1 MAKLFA
7 TGQFTT
13 ENLTAMEEKALSA
26 LIEGLYAEPGFS
38 DVDAN
43 DLSQWT
49 GIPTR
54 NIRGV
59 ISSLIKK
66 GYITI
71 DDSCGNGIYQLIYL
85 NENKWY
91 LHPEWIEEYDAEQYG
106 PIPTAINA

>member
-26 LIEGLYAEPGFS
+26 LIDGLYAEPGFS

-43 DLSQWT
+43 DIAKWT

-59 ISSLIKK
+59 LSSLIKK
-66 GYITI
+66 DYIQI
-71 DDSCGNGIYQLIYL
+71 DDPGTGYQIIYL
-85 NENKWY
+85 NDSKWY
-91 LHPEWIEEYDAEQYG
+91 LHPEWIEEYNEERYG
-106 PIPTAINA
+106 PIPTAINS

>member
-7 TGQFTT
+7 TGQFAT
-13 ENLTAMEEKALSA
+13 EQNLTALEEKVLSA
-26 LIEGLYAEPGFS
+26 LIDGLYAEPGFS

-43 DLSQWT
+43 DLAAWT
-49 GIPTR
+49 KIPTR

-66 GYITI
+66 DYINI
-71 DDSCGNGIYQLIYL
+71 DDPGTGYQIIYL
-85 NENKWY
+85 NYNRWY
-91 LHPEWIEEYDAEQYG
+91 LHPQWIEDYDAEQYG